1 MMSPPNTSLPKNIQQ
16 FNTSSPVQPDT
27 SVPNN
32 TYSPLK
38 QQRQGSLK
46 KIGTNQEKKKG
57 KVNVRIVEEKVEE
70 QSPSRVLVTYNHLY
84 SSLLNTFGKD
94 I

>member
-1 MMSPPNTSLPKNIQQ
+1 
-16 FNTSSPVQPDT
+16 
-27 SVPNN
+27 
-32 TYSPLK
+32 LK

-46 KIGTNQEKKKG
+46 KIGMNQEKKKG

-84 SSLLNTFGKD
+84 SSLLKTFGKD